1 MPALCVKVPLRWNDF
16 DALRHVNNVR
26 YHEFMQDGR
35 VALFA
40 GMGLARDYLQTIG
53 HFVARTEID
62 YLAPI
67 PMDVSEIDLEIW
79 VEKIGGASYT
89 LGYEFKSGEKLFAKA
104 RTVMVTVELASDTV
118 TRIPDDIRIKLAQLS
133 R

>member
-1 MPALCVKVPLRWNDF
+1 MVVNVPLRWNDF

-26 YHEFMQDGR
+26 YLEFMQDGR

-62 YLAPI
+62 YLLPI
-67 PMDVSEIDLEIW
+67 SMDVTEIELEIW
-79 VEKIGGASYT
+79 VEKIGGASYD
-89 LGYEFKSGEKLFAKA
+89 LGYNFKLGEQLFAKA
-104 RTVMVTVELASDTV
+104 KTVMVTVELATETV
-118 TRIPDDIRIKLAQLS
+118 TRIPEDIRAKLAELS